1 MRVTEKG
8 QITIP
13 KRLRDKL
20 GIEPGTTVEFELRGE
35 ALLLRRTPGSPTRG
49 EALVE
54 RLRGRGDIHLTTEEI
69 MAMTRAD

>member
-13 KRLRDKL
+13 KRLRDTL
-20 GIEPGTTVEFELRGE
+20 GIEPGTTVEFEVQGE
-35 ALLLRRTPGSPTRG
+35 ALLVRKTSGLPTRG
-49 EALVE
+49 EALVG
-54 RLRGRGDIHLTTEEI
+54 RLRGRGDVRLTTDEI